1 MGVQVIPDQRI
12 RLLATQESEMIEW
25 TAKRAGIYGVF
36 AHGAF
41 SIMDSMVTDL
51 PKSHML
57 FAGAWATVRSFAGQ
71 ALLAAMRQHRIQMNL
86 CLRQVFEGTTLAA
99 YLLANPKPDHPT
111 EDGQG
116 KMIEPKLFMTKLVYP
131 WFKKRFPVE
140 NVKIKELK
148 DQINLLSGH
157 ANLIATSAVFNY
169 GQNDETQITADFFDQ
184 PIDQMVWANFYEVG
198 EAITLAIE
206 VVLHANLDATAV
218 RVRRTIMEEYA
229 ALDDLHR
236 RATIQFNDDYDA
248 KAVG

>member
-1 MGVQVIPDQRI
+1 MGAQVVPDHRI
-12 RLLATQESEMIEW
+12 QLLAAQESEMIEW

-41 SIMDSMVTDL
+41 SVMDSMVTDL

-71 ALLAAMRQHRIQMNL
+71 ALLSAMRQHRIQMNL
-86 CLRQVFEGTTLAA
+86 CIRQVLEGTTLAA
-99 YLLANPKPDHPT
+99 YLLAHPQPDHRT
-111 EDGQG
+111 EDDQG
-116 KMIEPKLFMTKLVYP
+116 NMVEPKLLMTKLVSP
-131 WFKKRFPVE
+131 WFKTTFPDE
-140 NVKIKELK
+140 NAKIKELK

-157 ANLIATSAVFNY
+157 ANLIATSAVFDY
-169 GQNDETQITADFFDQ
+169 GQKAGMQITADFFDQ

-206 VVLHANLDATAV
+206 VILHANITATAF
-218 RVRRTIMEEYA
+218 RLRRTIVEEYA

-236 RATIQFNDDYDA
+236 RATIQFNTDYDA
-248 KAVG
+248 AQV